1 MAQTHER
8 LEYISSTLIDGERII
23 DGYFDIGLFE
33 KIKDF
38 ILSITFALSS
48 YRVGYLDAEYGTVSR
63 IGVAFI
69 SAYDF
74 VEKRIKKM
82 NEEG

>member
-1 MAQTHER
+1 M
-8 LEYISSTLIDGERII
+8 
-23 DGYFDIGLFE
+23 FE

-74 VEKRIKKM
+74 VEKTYKKD
-82 NEEG
+82 E